1 MSRCFFMTEE
11 SADYTDYADKN
22 RQMATKRH
30 KKHKKCSSHLAGT
43 AGSPLPS
50 SVFLLRLLC
59 LGGHLLTVTHR
70 NHQLA
75 LDDGNGFEF
84 LFALVALGDLFRR
97 QPGAL
102 LGRDWLV
109 LFRKGKGKDG
119 NNQNHRQ
126 QDLLSHSGV
135 LRKRILRGQITQNR
149 EN

>member
-1 MSRCFFMTEE
+1 
-11 SADYTDYADKN
+11 
-22 RQMATKRH
+22 MATKRD
-30 KKHKKCSSHLAGT
+30 KKHKKCSVT
-43 AGSPLPS
+43 SPAPQALPC
-50 SVFLLRLLC
+50 LLQFFFC
-59 LGGHLLTVTHR
+59 AFCVTHR

-109 LFRKGKGKDG
+109 LFRKGKGKDS
-119 NNQNHRQ
+119 NNENHRQ